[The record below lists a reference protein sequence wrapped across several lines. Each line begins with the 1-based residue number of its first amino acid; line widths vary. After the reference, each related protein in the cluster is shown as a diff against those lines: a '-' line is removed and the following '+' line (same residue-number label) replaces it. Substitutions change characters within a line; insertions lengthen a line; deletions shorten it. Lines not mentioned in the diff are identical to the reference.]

1 MFKKK
6 QRLYTRTYVYCKQTN
21 KKRAREREDGE
32 RSGTVR
38 LRIEKRLTFCPNGSI
53 INSNKRPSRCLPQPQ
68 GVFADLTSNFC
79 EICSMKEESLAGL
92 HCRLGA
98 PSVPDRHALHGLPG
112 QVASH
117 TWVLQ
122 LRKTMGFTEENLP
135 EHMATS
141 TVFNVLG
148 STVTQELPLEGKAV
162 CMFGKNVGGDSMA
175 GRHSIP
181 VHMHYQ

>member
-1 MFKKK
+1 MFIAN
-6 QRLYTRTYVYCKQTN
+6 KQT
-21 KKRAREREDGE
+21 KRERGKE
-32 RSGTVR
+32 RMVRGAERVR

-79 EICSMKEESLAGL
+79 EICSMKEESLTGL

-122 LRKTMGFTEENLP
+122 LRKTMRFTEKNLP
-135 EHMATS
+135 EHMATF
-141 TVFNVLG
+141 TMFNVLG
-148 STVTQELPLEGKAV
+148 STVTREPA
-162 CMFGKNVGGDSMA
+162 
-175 GRHSIP
+175 R
-181 VHMHYQ
+181 

>member
-1 MFKKK
+1 
-6 QRLYTRTYVYCKQTN
+6 
-21 KKRAREREDGE
+21 
-32 RSGTVR
+32 
-38 LRIEKRLTFCPNGSI
+38 
-53 INSNKRPSRCLPQPQ
+53 
-68 GVFADLTSNFC
+68 
-79 EICSMKEESLAGL
+79 MKEESLAGL

-162 CMFGKNVGGDSMA
+162 CMFGKNMGGGEGTAWQDGTQSQFTCTIS
-175 GRHSIP
+175 RKLP
-181 VHMHYQ
+181 E